1 MDHYAAAKIN
11 EIEVYL
17 SPWITLRNRM
27 LSGTSYGKIHLKFK
41 FILKYEEKIQYNVK
55 VDKNQVT
62 SPGAL

>member
-17 SPWITLRNRM
+17 SPWITIRNIM

-55 VDKNQVT
+55 VDKNQVM
-62 SPGAL
+62 SPGAI